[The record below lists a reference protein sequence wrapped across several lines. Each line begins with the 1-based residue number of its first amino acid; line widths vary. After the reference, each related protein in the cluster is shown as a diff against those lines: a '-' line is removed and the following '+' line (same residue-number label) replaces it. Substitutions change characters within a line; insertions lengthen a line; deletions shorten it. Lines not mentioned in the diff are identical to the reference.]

1 MLAHERHERILALLE
16 KRRRLEVGALLDL
29 LGVSAATL
37 RRDLA
42 VLDQKDLIVRV
53 HGGVFHPGAV
63 MSEPSFGQKAAMSVK
78 SKRLIAEALAP
89 TIPQRATV
97 FIDSGTTCLEAG
109 RLLRGRDDLTIIT
122 NSLPLIAT
130 HEQFRARL
138 LVLGGEMRSVSG
150 ALVGDLALSALGR
163 LRADVALIGASG
175 LHVQDGAGAT
185 ELLETA
191 VKREWIARSH
201 RTVLLADASKWA
213 QTTLV
218 SFAGWEDF
226 DEFYTYKKPS
236 VPFRRSGLKI
246 IYP

>member
-226 DEFYTYKKPS
+226 DEFYTDKKPS

>member
-1 MLAHERHERILALLE
+1 MLAHERQEKILALLE
-16 KRRRLEVGALLDL
+16 KHRRMEVQALRDM
-29 LGVSAATL
+29 LGVSSATL

-42 VLDQKDLIVRV
+42 CLDQKDRVVRV

-63 MSEPSFGQKAAMSVK
+63 TREPSFGQKAAMSVK
-78 SKRLIAEALAP
+78 SKRLIAEAVARA
-89 TIPQRATV
+89 IPRRATV

-109 RLLRGRDDLTIIT
+109 RILRRREDLTIIT

-130 HEQFRARL
+130 SGQFRARL
-138 LVLGGEMRSVSG
+138 LVLGGEMRNLSG

-175 LHVQDGAGAT
+175 LHVQDGAGTT

-191 VKREWIARSH
+191 VKREWIARSA
-201 RTVLLADASKWA
+201 RTALLADSSKWSQTMLVCFA
-213 QTTLV
+213 Q
-218 SFAGWEDF
+218 WEEF
-226 DEFYTYKKPS
+226 DELYTDKKP
-236 VPFRRSGLKI
+236 PGQFRRNGLKL

>member
-1 MLAHERHERILALLE
+1 M
-16 KRRRLEVGALLDL
+16 DL

-42 VLDQKDLIVRV
+42 VLDRKDLIVRV

-63 MSEPSFGQKAAMSVK
+63 TSEPNFGQKAAMSVK
-78 SKRLIAEALAP
+78 SKRLIAEALAH
-89 TIPQRATV
+89 TVPQGATV
-97 FIDSGTTCLEAG
+97 FIDSGSTCLEAG
-109 RLLRGRDDLTIIT
+109 RLLRSRGDLTIIT

-175 LHVQDGAGAT
+175 LHVQDGAGTT

-191 VKREWIARSH
+191 VKREWISRSH
-201 RTVLLADASKWA
+201 RTVLLADASKWS
-213 QTTLV
+213 QTMLV
-218 SFAGWEDF
+218 SFAGWGDF
-226 DEFYTYKKPS
+226 DEFYTDKIPP
-236 VPFRRSGLKI
+236 VPIRRSGLKI
-246 IYP
+246 IHP